1 MAMLNIIRKIRGVL
15 QSSYWNIGFVEED
28 IKEVLNSDHLHIH
41 WLHHPYKD
49 RWFAD
54 PFFLRVDDTH
64 IVLLAEEFC
73 YASKKGRI
81 AKLVIK
87 REGYL
92 LEEMK
97 IILELPSHLS
107 FPFIFRKD
115 DDILMIPESSKSG
128 QTTVYAYDE
137 QTDEVKE
144 VSVLCHLPL
153 TDAILFKMA
162 DDRHYILSTKEP
174 TQNKNHLQVYSVD
187 PDKWKMDEQ
196 PIQDISFESN
206 IARNAGDVFT
216 CDGIMYRP
224 AQDCNKGYGNGV
236 VIQRMSYANGQFLMK
251 DVRTFF
257 SDIPTFDM
265 GYHTFN
271 NMNGLIVVDAHGHRY
286 QMANQVVTILLKL
299 YRLVVKGGKT
309 AKK

>member
-28 IKEVLNSDHLHIH
+28 IKEVLNSDYLHIH

-115 DDILMIPESSKSG
+115 DDISTLKQFN
-128 QTTVYAYDE
+128 QTKTPYD
-137 QTDEVKE
+137 
-144 VSVLCHLPL
+144 
-153 TDAILFKMA
+153 I
-162 DDRHYILSTKEP
+162 YILKQENHRKE
-174 TQNKNHLQVYSVD
+174 
-187 PDKWKMDEQ
+187 
-196 PIQDISFESN
+196 
-206 IARNAGDVFT
+206 
-216 CDGIMYRP
+216 
-224 AQDCNKGYGNGV
+224 GN
-236 VIQRMSYANGQFLMK
+236 M
-251 DVRTFF
+251 
-257 SDIPTFDM
+257 
-265 GYHTFN
+265 
-271 NMNGLIVVDAHGHRY
+271 
-286 QMANQVVTILLKL
+286 
-299 YRLVVKGGKT
+299 
-309 AKK
+309 